1 MQLLATI
8 LGAASGFLIMG
19 YHDQTAEIIA
29 TSLVVDAS
37 LAPLT
42 GVIAA
47 HRGWSPARW
56 SIIGFPFGVW
66 ALGLVLLLR
75 STRPERT
82 DRPFPPP
89 SDAA

>member
-19 YHDQTAEIIA
+19 YHDQALEIIA

-75 STRPERT
+75 ATRRERSAP
-82 DRPFPPP
+82 PFPP

>member
-8 LGAASGFLIMG
+8 LGAASGFLMMG
-19 YHDQTAEIIA
+19 YHDQAPEIIA

-75 STRPERT
+75 ATRRERS
-82 DRPFPPP
+82 DRPFPP

>member
-19 YHDQTAEIIA
+19 YHDQAPEIIA

-75 STRPERT
+75 STRRERS
-82 DRPFPPP
+82 DRPFPP